1 MSKHRLELVPPIQD
15 QPNTVT
21 RALAGPVRTA
31 TQLVPAFVITE
42 FIDAFAYDFDE
53 KQYAAMAALLLLG
66 TSLIQNVI
74 EQARGRGFL
83 K

>member
-1 MSKHRLELVPPIQD
+1 MSQHRLDVLPATQD

-21 RALAGPVRTA
+21 RAIAGPVRTA

-66 TSLIQNVI
+66 TSFVQNII
-74 EQARGRGFL
+74 EQVRGRGFL